1 MDDLIDLIVK
11 NESPTEIHSKIKD
24 VLFAKSAENIE
35 TIRPPITADMF
46 GGPNPWVDQ
55 LDDAE
60 PEASDAV
67 EPVEGEAP
75 PEVEASA
82 EVEEPAEEPE
92 EE

>member
-35 TIRPPITADMF
+35 TIRPAITADMF

-55 LDDAE
+55 LDNAE

>member
-35 TIRPPITADMF
+35 TIRPSHHFYADMF

-60 PEASDAV
+60 PESL
-67 EPVEGEAP
+67 PML
-75 PEVEASA
+75 
-82 EVEEPAEEPE
+82 
-92 EE
+92 

>member
-1 MDDLIDLIVK
+1 MDDLIDLIVN

-35 TIRPPITADMF
+35 TIRPAITADMF

-55 LDDAE
+55 LDNAE
-60 PEASDAV
+60 PKASDDV

>member
-11 NESPTEIHSKIKD
+11 NDSPTEIHSKIKD

-35 TIRPPITADMF
+35 TIRPAVTADAF

-60 PEASDAV
+60 PETSDD
-67 EPVEGEAP
+67 
-75 PEVEASA
+75 EVEVSA
-82 EVEEPAEEPE
+82 ELETPAEEPE

>member
-1 MDDLIDLIVK
+1 MDDLIDLIVN

-35 TIRPPITADMF
+35 TIRPAITADMF

-60 PEASDAV
+60 PETD
-67 EPVEGEAP
+67 
-75 PEVEASA
+75 EVEASA